1 MYGVIDIGSN
11 TIRMVIYKTENGE
24 IKAVLNKKTVAGL
37 VGYVNKKNNL
47 SEKGINRVVEV
58 LSEYKDVTDSI
69 MIDGVYVF
77 ATAIFRNIGNKDDV
91 LAIIK
96 EKCGFDVKILS
107 GYEEANFGYE
117 GTVKT
122 IKLENGIL
130 ADIGGGSTELVFYKD
145 GLAVHSCSMPIGSL
159 NLYTGYVGKILPKRA
174 ELEEMKKAV
183 KKEIKKL
190 ELPKIG
196 FVPTTLCAVG
206 GTART
211 AHKLV
216 EKFSEDSVYGSYQ
229 CKKLKEIIKSSQTYA
244 KGFITALIKIAP
256 ERIHTIIPGM
266 VIMFTIAKYF
276 ELENVVTST
285 YGVREGFLYNI
296 LKEKIINE

>member
-96 EKCGFDVKILS
+96 EKVEYTVVS
-107 GYEEANFGYE
+107 G
-117 GTVKT
+117 T
-122 IKLENGIL
+122 
-130 ADIGGGSTELVFYKD
+130 
-145 GLAVHSCSMPIGSL
+145 
-159 NLYTGYVGKILPKRA
+159 
-174 ELEEMKKAV
+174 
-183 KKEIKKL
+183 
-190 ELPKIG
+190 
-196 FVPTTLCAVG
+196 
-206 GTART
+206 
-211 AHKLV
+211 
-216 EKFSEDSVYGSYQ
+216 
-229 CKKLKEIIKSSQTYA
+229 
-244 KGFITALIKIAP
+244 
-256 ERIHTIIPGM
+256 
-266 VIMFTIAKYF
+266 
-276 ELENVVTST
+276 
-285 YGVREGFLYNI
+285 
-296 LKEKIINE
+296 